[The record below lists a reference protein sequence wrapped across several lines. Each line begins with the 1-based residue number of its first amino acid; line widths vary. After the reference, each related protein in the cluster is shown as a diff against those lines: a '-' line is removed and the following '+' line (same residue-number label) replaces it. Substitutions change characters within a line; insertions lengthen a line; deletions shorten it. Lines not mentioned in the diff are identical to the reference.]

1 MKISKKDKAEI
12 DAIEFRQKAL
22 YDRPYGSADMFVA
35 QMLEA
40 FHAGLYPKTGIW
52 DIDPN
57 DSEAFA
63 VSLPWALNHFISQAI
78 ILNEPQFI
86 HDLANAVTRIHGDA
100 KRHRRRIRGHGP
112 TFKIEAHDPAL
123 LHALETTAGGTLSVS
138 KALLKQS
145 VLESKGVRIGDK
157 KAQRILRTIGA
168 TPDKGGR
175 PKGKKLPA
183 KKSRLASEPNLSELK
198 VEIAKATDAF
208 LKSRRIRQKHRK

>member
-1 MKISKKDKAEI
+1 MKISKKDKAAI
-12 DAIEFRQKAL
+12 DALELQQTAL
-22 YDRPYGSADMFVA
+22 YGRSYGSADMFVA

-78 ILNEPQFI
+78 ILNEPEFI

-100 KRHRRRIRGHGP
+100 KRHRRRVQGQGP
-112 TFKIEAHDPAL
+112 TFKVLPHNPAL
-123 LHALETTAGGTLSVS
+123 LHVVMTTAGSTVSVS
-138 KALLKQS
+138 KAEVKKSILQS
-145 VLESKGVRIGDK
+145 TGEVIGDK
-157 KAQRILRTIGA
+157 KAQRILRMIGA

-175 PKGKKLPA
+175 PKGK
-183 KKSRLASEPNLSELK
+183 
-198 VEIAKATDAF
+198 
-208 LKSRRIRQKHRK
+208 